1 MDEGD
6 NFFDY
11 MSKMIDQMR
20 TKIKVDDYKNY
31 LKHEKL
37 MENINDDEEYTEKT
51 Q

>member
-20 TKIKVDDYKNY
+20 TKIKEDDYKNN

-37 MENINDDEEYTEKT
+37 MEKINENEEYTEKT